1 MERRFL
7 GQVTIGGQS
16 CQEMNEEV
24 ERAAVTCV
32 FNLADILEV
41 IVDRL
46 DQSSL
51 AEQELVC
58 QGEQPVLHVLAQ
70 LRDQL

>member
-1 MERRFL
+1 MERGLL

-16 CQEMNEEV
+16 CQEMDEEV
-24 ERAAVTCV
+24 ERAAVTRV
-32 FNLADILEV
+32 FNLADILEL

-46 DQSSL
+46 DQSPL
-51 AEQELVC
+51 AEQEVVC
-58 QGEQPVLHVLAQ
+58 QGEQPVLHGLAQ